1 MIECIA
7 IDDEHLALEV
17 IKKYA
22 VDTPLLRLVQTFTDV
37 FQANSYLKF
46 RSVDLIF
53 LDIHMPDINGIQFF
67 ESLKVKPLVIFTTAF
82 SEYAVKGFDLEA
94 VDYLVK
100 PIRFERFLQA
110 VNRVQKVMEN
120 RVAEI
125 PGKDFIIVKSEYQ
138 SVRIS
143 CDDISF
149 IEGLDD
155 YVKIHLQNNPKPLL
169 SLMSLKAILN
179 KLPHGQ
185 FMRVHRS
192 FIVPIRLIQSIRN
205 RQISLGEVQLPVG
218 ETYFGSRGKVGGRSA
233 LSINI

>member
-37 FQANSYLKF
+37 FQANNYLQY
-46 RSVDLIF
+46 RSIDLLF
-53 LDIHMPDINGIQFF
+53 LDIHMADINGIQFF
-67 ESLKVKPLVIFTTAF
+67 ESLKVKPMVIFTTAF

-100 PIRFERFLQA
+100 PFRFERFLQA
-110 VNRVQKVMEN
+110 VNRVQRLLDGANPEFSKD
-120 RVAEI
+120 
-125 PGKDFIIVKSEYQ
+125 DFIVVKSEYH

-143 CDDISF
+143 CDEISF

-155 YVKIHLQNNPKPLL
+155 YIKIHLKNHPKPIL
-169 SLMSLKAILN
+169 SLMSLKVILE

-205 RQISLGEVQLPVG
+205 RQISLGQVQIPVG
-218 ETYFGSRGKVGGRSA
+218 ETYFKSVQEW
-233 LSINI
+233 LLQH

>member
-22 VDTPLLRLVQTFTDV
+22 VDTPLLRLVQSFTDV

-46 RSVDLIF
+46 HSVDLIF

-82 SEYAVKGFDLEA
+82 SEYAVRGFDLEA
-94 VDYLVK
+94 VDYLMK

-110 VNRVQKVMEN
+110 VNKVQKVLESPDTK
-120 RVAEI
+120 I
-125 PGKDFIIVKSEYQ
+125 PVKDFIIVKSEYH

-143 CDDISF
+143 CDEISF

-155 YVKIHLQNNPKPLL
+155 YVKIHLQNNPKPIL
-169 SLMSLKAILN
+169 SLMSLKAILK

-192 FIVPIRLIQSIRN
+192 FIVPIGLIQSIRN
-205 RQISLGEVQLPVG
+205 RQISLGEVHLPVG
-218 ETYFGSRGKVGGRSA
+218 ETYVKSVQEW
-233 LSINI
+233 LLQH